1 MTSPGGATT
10 GDRAEVVAGNPLKSK
25 QRLRLCADT
34 RGIPSVTLC
43 VRGPAY
49 ECGGH
54 ASPSY
59 IYGVSLLW
67 WMFLISEATCGGAQ
81 RNHTSVAGGESSE
94 GWKPLKNKG
103 LSRRQIPLQ
112 SRESPVCLQITGRLA
127 PDATGE
133 CRAPTQ
139 IPKNRAAPQGQP
151 GFFHHIS

>member
-1 MTSPGGATT
+1 M
-10 GDRAEVVAGNPLKSK
+10 
-25 QRLRLCADT
+25 
-34 RGIPSVTLC
+34 
-43 VRGPAY
+43 
-49 ECGGH
+49 
-54 ASPSY
+54 
-59 IYGVSLLW
+59 
-67 WMFLISEATCGGAQ
+67 SEATCGGAQ

-151 GFFHHIS
+151 GFFHHTSYKLNRASVDAPARAKRCAHKIAAHA